1 MKDPAESFCN
11 ATSEFT
17 KLAEA
22 LRNCSKEDRNHIA
35 MLCTS
40 IRGELGNIR
49 LWALSEAKK

>member
-11 ATSEFT
+11 ATAEFT